1 MSRFERQNK
10 GMRNKQAVLER
21 AFRAIEGLNAKPGI
35 ATQESVSRAAG
46 MSPPESLQLSTLKQR
61 VSKQLVSGVETE
73 VACRCS
79 KRQFPHVHS
88 QEDRSRAIEAWNRDS
103 RHKVEWTQ

>member
-1 MSRFERQNK
+1 MSS
-10 GMRNKQAVLER
+10 KQEALER
-21 AFRAIEGLNAKPGI
+21 AFRAIEGLNAKSGI

-46 MSPPESLQLSTLKQR
+46 MSPPESLHVADPLQLSTLKQR
-61 VSKQLVSGVETE
+61 VSKRLVGGVEIE

-79 KRQFPHVHS
+79 KWQFPHVHS